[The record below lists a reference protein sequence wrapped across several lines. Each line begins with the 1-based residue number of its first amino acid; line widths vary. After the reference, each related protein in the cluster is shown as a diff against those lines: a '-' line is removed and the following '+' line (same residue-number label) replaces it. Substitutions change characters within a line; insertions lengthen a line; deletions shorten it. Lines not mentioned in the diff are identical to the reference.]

1 MKHKPLIKSH
11 PLDQHTSC
19 SEPAPAKHSESSSGP
34 PLIKKILVALDL
46 SDRSAQVIE
55 YAALFARAFNA
66 RLTLLHVVEPAVY
79 PNEYSINPS
88 TLDDANQNVLTSSQ
102 ERLSAWKQQSPL
114 NGLAVEVLVRMGR
127 AYSEIPDTAK
137 AVDSN
142 LIIMGSHRHSELTH
156 ALRSGTAERVAR
168 NACCPVLLVGGHSR

>member
-127 AYSEIPDTAK
+127 
-137 AVDSN
+137 N